1 MNNEQAQDVLTL
13 YRPGIGEPADWETLK
28 ALELSRRD
36 PGLARW
42 LEQRNALY
50 QAIRGALTEIE
61 APAGLKEQI
70 VAERPA
76 NIIWWQR
83 PIVLAAAAAVMLLLG
98 LAVFWLAPR
107 HQNQFATY
115 RSRMVR
121 TAMRA
126 YTMNL
131 VTNDL
136 AQIRQY
142 LARHDGHSDFVLSKA
157 LERLPGDGCAII
169 RWHNRN
175 VSLVCFDLGDKNDLY
190 LFIINRA
197 DLPGAP
203 AGAEPQFMTVSKL
216 MTASWTTAG
225 KTYVLAGPGGEAALR
240 KFVRSDL

>member
-13 YRPGIGEPADWETLK
+13 YRPGIGEPADWETLQ

-42 LEQRNALY
+42 LERRNALY
-50 QAIRGALTEIE
+50 QAIHGALTQIE
-61 APAGLKEQI
+61 APAGLKERI

-76 NIIWWQR
+76 NLIWWQR
-83 PIVLAAAAAVMLLLG
+83 PSVLAAAAAAMLLLG
-98 LAVFWLAPR
+98 LAAFWLAPR
-107 HQNQFATY
+107 HQDQFATY

-121 TAMRA
+121 TAMRT

-136 AQIRQY
+136 TQIRQY
-142 LARHDGHSDFVLSKA
+142 LAQHDGHADFVLTKA

-169 RWHNRN
+169 RWHNRK

-203 AGAEPQFMTVSKL
+203 ASAEPQFMTVSKL
-216 MTASWTTAG
+216 MTASWTTAD
-225 KTYVLAGPGGEAALR
+225 KTYVLAGPGDEEALR
-240 KFVRSDL
+240 KFVRSDF

>member
-13 YRPGIGEPADWETLK
+13 YRPGIGEPADWETLQ

-36 PGLARW
+36 LGLARW
-42 LEQRNALY
+42 LERRNALY
-50 QAIRGALTEIE
+50 QAIHGALTQIE
-61 APAGLKEQI
+61 APAGLKERI

-83 PIVLAAAAAVMLLLG
+83 PIVLAAAAAAMLLLG
-98 LAVFWLAPR
+98 LAAFWLAPR

-121 TAMRA
+121 TAMRT

-136 AQIRQY
+136 IQIRQY
-142 LARHDGHSDFVLSKA
+142 LAQHDGHADFVLTKA

-169 RWHNRN
+169 RWHNRK

-203 AGAEPQFMTVSKL
+203 ASAEPQFLNVGKL
-216 MTASWTTAG
+216 MTASWTAAG
-225 KTYVLAGPGGEAALR
+225 KTYVLAGPGGEEALR
-240 KFVRSDL
+240 KFVRSDF

>member
-1 MNNEQAQDVLTL
+1 VNNEQAQDVLTL
-13 YRPGIGEPADWETLK
+13 YRPGIGEPADRETLN

-50 QAIRGALTEIE
+50 QAIRSGLKQIE
-61 APAGLKEQI
+61 APAGLKERI
-70 VAERPA
+70 VVARPA
-76 NIIWWQR
+76 NVIWWQR
-83 PIVLAAAAAVMLLLG
+83 PVVLAAAAAVLLLLG
-98 LAVFWLAPR
+98 LAAFWLAPR

-136 AQIRQY
+136 AQIRRY
-142 LARHDGHSDFVLSKA
+142 LAQHDGHADFVLTRA
-157 LERLPGDGCAII
+157 LEQLPGDGCAII
-169 RWHNRN
+169 RWHNRK

-203 AGAEPQFMTVSKL
+203 AGAAPQFLTVSKL
-216 MTASWTTAG
+216 MTASWSAAD
-225 KTYVLAGPGGEAALR
+225 KTYVLAGPGNEAALR
-240 KFVRSDL
+240 KFLRSDF

>member
-1 MNNEQAQDVLTL
+1 MNNEEAQDVLAL
-13 YRPGIGEPADWETLK
+13 YRPGIGEPADRETLK

-36 PGLARW
+36 PRLASW

-50 QAIRGALTEIE
+50 QAIRSGLRQIE
-61 APAGLKEQI
+61 APAGLKERI
-70 VAERPA
+70 FAEHPA

-98 LAVFWLAPR
+98 LAASWLAPR
-107 HQNQFATY
+107 HQDQFATY

-121 TAMRA
+121 TAMRN

-136 AQIRQY
+136 AQIRQF
-142 LARHDGHSDFVLSKA
+142 LARHDGHADFVLTKA
-157 LERLPGDGCAII
+157 IERLPGDGCAII

-175 VSLVCFDLGDKNDLY
+175 VSLVCFDLGGKNDLY

-197 DLPGAP
+197 DLSGAP
-203 AGAEPQFMTVSKL
+203 TGAQPQFFKVARL
-216 MTASWTTAG
+216 MTASWTAAG
-225 KTYVLAGPGGEAALR
+225 KTYVLAGPGDEDALR
-240 KFVRSDL
+240 KFVRSDF

>member
-1 MNNEQAQDVLTL
+1 
-13 YRPGIGEPADWETLK
+13 
-28 ALELSRRD
+28 LSRRD

-50 QAIRGALTEIE
+50 QAIRSGLKQIE
-61 APAGLKEQI
+61 APAGLKERI
-70 VAERPA
+70 VAKRPA
-76 NIIWWQR
+76 TLIWWQL
-83 PIVLAAAAAVMLLLG
+83 PSVLAAAAAAMLLLG
-98 LAVFWLAPR
+98 LAAFWLAPR

-121 TAMRA
+121 TAMRT

-136 AQIRQY
+136 TQIRQY
-142 LARHDGHSDFVLSKA
+142 LAQHDGHADFVLTKA
-157 LERLPGDGCAII
+157 LEQLPGDGCAII
-169 RWHNRN
+169 RWHNRK

-203 AGAEPQFMTVSKL
+203 ASAEPQFMTVSKL
-216 MTASWTTAG
+216 MTASWTTAD
-225 KTYVLAGPGGEAALR
+225 KTYVLAGPGDEEALR
-240 KFVRSDL
+240 KFVRSDF

>member
-1 MNNEQAQDVLTL
+1 MNNEQAQDVLAL
-13 YRPGIGEPADWETLK
+13 YRPGIGEPADRETLN

-36 PGLARW
+36 PRLARW
-42 LEQRNALY
+42 LEQRNAFY
-50 QAIRGALTEIE
+50 QAIRRGLKQIE
-61 APAGLKEQI
+61 APAGLKERI
-70 VAERPA
+70 VAERHA

-83 PIVLAAAAAVMLLLG
+83 PVALAAAALMLLLG
-98 LAVFWLAPR
+98 LAAFWLLPR

-121 TAMRA
+121 TAMRD

-142 LARHDGHSDFVLSKA
+142 LAQHDGPADFVLTKA
-157 LERLPGDGCAII
+157 MERLPGDGCAII

-175 VSLVCFDLGDKNDLY
+175 VSLVCFDLGNKNDLY

-197 DLPGAP
+197 DLTGAP
-203 AGAEPQFMTVSKL
+203 ASAEPQFFKVSKL
-216 MTASWTTAG
+216 MTASWTAAG
-225 KTYVLAGPGGEAALR
+225 KTYVLAGSGTEETLR
-240 KFVRSDL
+240 NCVRADF

>member
-42 LEQRNALY
+42 LEQRNTLY
-50 QAIRGALTEIE
+50 QAIRNGLKQIE
-61 APAGLKEQI
+61 APAGLKERI

-76 NIIWWQR
+76 NLIRWQR
-83 PIVLAAAAAVMLLLG
+83 PIVLAAAAAMLLLG
-98 LAVFWLAPR
+98 LAAFWLAPR

-121 TAMRA
+121 AAMGNYA
-126 YTMNL
+126 MNL
-131 VTNDL
+131 VTNDV

-142 LARHDGHSDFVLSKA
+142 LAQHDGHADFVLTKA
-157 LERLPGDGCAII
+157 IDQLPGDGCAII

-190 LFIINRA
+190 LFIMNRA

-203 AGAEPQFMTVSKL
+203 AGAEPQFLTVSKL
-216 MTASWTTAG
+216 TTASWSAAD
-225 KTYVLAGPGGEAALR
+225 KTYVLAGPGDEAALR
-240 KFVRSDL
+240 KFVRSDF